1 METLIKLTDEELQE
15 IFDNKDYVSLEDFK
29 DKILDY
35 KNEIS
40 RLEEKI
46 ENDREN
52 YRPTTPKELGQE

>member
-29 DKILDY
+29 NKILDY

-46 ENDREN
+46 ETIREN
-52 YRPTTPKELGQE
+52 TREITPKEMGWE

>member
-29 DKILDY
+29 NKILDY

-52 YRPTTPKELGQE
+52 YRPATPKEMGWE

>member
-1 METLIKLTDEELQE
+1 METLIKLTDEELQK

-29 DKILDY
+29 NKILDY

-40 RLEEKI
+40 RLEEKM

-52 YRPTTPKELGQE
+52 YRPVTPKEMGWE

>member
-52 YRPTTPKELGQE
+52 YRPATPKEMGWE